1 MSATETARF
10 LVETRGV
17 VRDLG
22 AYVVAARFDRGGSV
36 AAFALGDGSVRMV
49 GPEEWRSVPVHDGA
63 VLAMASHPG
72 GGFLTGGDD
81 GAFRR
86 VTLGWR
92 DVGHRA
98 LRHEVGGAG
107 GEPSGR

>member
-49 GPEEWRSVPVHDGA
+49 GPEEWRSVPVHEGA

-72 GGFLTGGDD
+72 GGFVTGGDD

-86 VTLGWR
+86 VTLMAR
-92 DVGHRA
+92 RRKSRA
-98 LRHEVGGAG
+98 SA
-107 GEPSGR
+107 